1 MRNQH
6 ALTYVMVTHLSKIE
20 STRLLAHFCARSL
33 FFKLIEK
40 SSYVVGVKENL

>member
-20 STRLLAHFCARSL
+20 STRLLACSCVLRV
-33 FFKLIEK
+33 FFIFEAP
-40 SSYVVGVKENL
+40 